1 MSTRSSQIEEK
12 GLMAYPHMFHS
23 NSDFNFVEFQKYQT
37 LENGQKNK
45 DVFFRGVGRILL
57 KREASKKLYF
67 YKLLVDGNDVQICS
81 NLGDYQKEK
90 KDGEEFKEVLR
101 DSEEFI
107 WNKNSYLG
115 DIVGFNGFIGKT
127 DKGELTIFTTEGIIL
142 TPCLHTI
149 PKEHYAVADPEIRYS
164 QRYLD
169 LIVSKD
175 VRNIFK
181 TRSKII
187 RTMRNI
193 FDDEGFMEVETPTLA
208 NSYGGANAKPFK
220 TYLNEL
226 KQDMYMRI
234 APELYLKQLVIG
246 GFNKVFE
253 IGKQFRN
260 EGLDL
265 THHAEF
271 TSVELYSS
279 PGDYKNMMNLCEKVI
294 SQIVLNVHGTY
305 KVNYTLDGKDIELD
319 FTPPFKRIDILEELR
334 KKTGYTFTNLETEET
349 RLELIELCKTK
360 DLKFPPPYTTPRI
373 LDKLIGE
380 FVEVECTQPTFLMH
394 HPIIMSPLAKP
405 HRNDPTLSERFE
417 MFVLTKELANAYT
430 ELNSPFIQRDN
441 FKQQMKDKTSGDDE
455 AQLPDDSFVTALEYG
470 LPPTGGLGIG
480 IDRLVMFLTNQ
491 TSIREVILFP
501 MKRTK

>member
-1 MSTRSSQIEEK
+1 
-12 GLMAYPHMFHS
+12 MA
-23 NSDFNFVEFQKYQT
+23 KRI
-37 LENGQKNK
+37 NK
-45 DVFFRGVGRILL
+45 FFFKGVGRILL

-67 YKLLVDGNDVQICS
+67 YKVLVDGNEVQVCS
-81 NLGDYQKEK
+81 NLGDYQQEGREITK
-90 KDGEEFKEVLR
+90 

-107 WNKNSYLG
+107 WNKNTYLG
-115 DIVGFNGFIGKT
+115 DIIGFNGFVGKT
-127 DKGELTIFTTEGIIL
+127 DKGELTVFTIEGKIL

-149 PKEHYAVADPEIRYS
+149 PKEHYGVSDPEIRYN

-187 RTMRNI
+187 KTMRDI
-193 FDDEGFMEVETPTLA
+193 FDEEGFMEVETPILA
-208 NSYGGANAKPFK
+208 NSYGGANARPFK
-220 TYLNEL
+220 TFLNEL

-260 EGLDL
+260 EGMDL
-265 THHAEF
+265 THNPEF
-271 TSVELYSS
+271 ESMECYWS
-279 PGDYKNMMNLCEKVI
+279 PADYNNMMELCEKLI
-294 SQIVLNVHGTY
+294 SQIVYRIFGNY
-305 KVNYTLDGKDIELD
+305 KVNYTWNEKEVELD
-319 FTPPFKRIDILEELR
+319 FTPPFKRVDILDELR
-334 KKTGYTFTNLETEET
+334 KKTGYSFEKLDSEET
-349 RLELIELCKTK
+349 RNELLEVCNKHNI
-360 DLKFPPPYTTPRI
+360 KFAPPYTTPRI

-380 FVEVECTQPTFLMH
+380 FVEVDCVQPTFLIH

-405 HRNDPTLSERFE
+405 HRNDSNISERFE
-417 MFVLTKELANAYT
+417 LFVLCKELANAYT
-430 ELNSPFIQRDN
+430 ELNSPYIQSDN
-441 FKQQMKDKTSGDDE
+441 FKQQLKDKNNGDDE
-455 AQLPDDSFVTALEYG
+455 AQIPDDSFVTALEYG

-491 TSIREVILFP
+491 SSIREVILFP
-501 MKRTK
+501 TLRSK

>member
-1 MSTRSSQIEEK
+1 MSNRYTQIEEM
-12 GLMAYPHMFHS
+12 GLKAYHHMYES
-23 NSDFNFVEFQKYQT
+23 SFNYDDFQKYKT

-67 YKLLVDGNDVQICS
+67 YKVLVDGNDVQVCS

-90 KDGEEFKEVLR
+90 KEGEEWKEILK

-107 WNKNSYLG
+107 WNKNSLLG
-115 DIVGFNGFIGKT
+115 DIIGFYGFIGKT
-127 DKGELTIFTTEGIIL
+127 DKGELTVFTVEGKIL
-142 TPCLHTI
+142 APCLHMI
-149 PKEHYAVADPEIRYS
+149 PKEHFGVQDPEIRYS

-187 RTMRNI
+187 KTMRDI
-193 FDDEGFMEVETPTLA
+193 FDEEGFMEVETPILA

-220 TYLNEL
+220 TFMNDL

-260 EGLDL
+260 ESLD
-265 THHAEF
+265 TSHNVEF
-271 TSVELYSS
+271 SSVETYWS
-279 PGDYKNMMNLCEKVI
+279 PADYNSMLTLCEKLV
-294 SQIVLNVHGTY
+294 SQIAFKIHGSY
-305 KVNYTLDGKDIELD
+305 KVIYTLEEKNIELD
-319 FTPPFKRIDILEELR
+319 FTPPFKRVDILQELR
-334 KKTGYTFTNLETEET
+334 KKTGYTFTNLDTEET
-349 RLELIELCKTK
+349 RLELLDICSKN
-360 DLKFPPPYTTPRI
+360 DIKFPLPFTITRI
-373 LDKLIGE
+373 LDKLIGH
-380 FVEVECTQPTFLMH
+380 FIEVDCIQPTFLMH

-430 ELNSPFIQRDN
+430 ELNSPYIQRDN
-441 FKQQMKDKTSGDDE
+441 FKQQMKDKNGGDDE
-455 AQLPDDSFVTALEYG
+455 AQIPDNDFVTALEYG

-480 IDRLVMFLTNQ
+480 IDRLIMFMTNQ
-491 TSIREVILFP
+491 VTIREVILFNY
-501 MKRTK
+501 